1 MKCKEGGRN
10 ILMSEMSE
18 ENLMELK
25 NKVFKCSN
33 EECGKESKYEDALKH
48 L

>member
-1 MKCKEGGRN
+1 
-10 ILMSEMSE
+10 MSELSE
-18 ENLMELK
+18 GNMMELK

-33 EECGKESKYEDALKH
+33 EECGEEFKYEDALNH

>member
-1 MKCKEGGRN
+1 
-10 ILMSEMSE
+10 MSELSD

-25 NKVFKCSN
+25 NNVFKCSN
-33 EECGKESKYEDALKH
+33 EECGNEFKYEDALNH